1 MIQVISFIIVAL
13 NSTVKLQLD
22 MLELRHL
29 KTLVALR
36 EHGSLVAAAGDLCLT
51 PSALSHQLRELDQWF
66 GLEVVNRRSRPVSF
80 SNVGQRLL
88 KLADDILPQVQIA
101 QTDISRIVHGQTG
114 RIVFSSEC
122 HSCFDWLMPLLNQY
136 RIQYPDVDLD
146 FASGFEAN
154 PHELLQNSEFDL
166 LITADPIALKGVE
179 YFPIFEYESRL
190 VLSNTH
196 PLVRVKEITVQA
208 LAEETLITYPVDKHR
223 LDIMSHLFIPA
234 NIAPQA
240 IRTTDLTQMLIQLVA
255 SGRGIA
261 ALPDWVVQE
270 YENKG
275 WVTSRRLDCV
285 TQAGLRRTL
294 YAGYRSEDQE
304 KDYFE
309 GFLKQL
315 ARFSKTRGAYYA

>member
-1 MIQVISFIIVAL
+1 ML
-13 NSTVKLQLD
+13 YENSTG
-22 MLELRHL
+22 RHVRTSSF
-29 KTLVALR
+29 KNFSCFTR
-36 EHGSLVAAAGDLCLT
+36 TWFIGRRCRNLCLT
-51 PSALSHQLRELDQWF
+51 PSALSHQLREIDQWF
-66 GLEVVNRRSRPVSF
+66 GVEVVNRRSRPVSF

-88 KLADDILPQVQIA
+88 KLADEILPQVQIA
-101 QTDISRIVHGQTG
+101 QSDITRIVHGQTG
-114 RIVFSSEC
+114 RIIFSSEC

-154 PHELLQNSEFDL
+154 PHELLQTGEFDL
-166 LITADPIALKGVE
+166 LITADPIALKGIE

-196 PLVRVKEITVQA
+196 PLVRAKEISVQQ
-208 LAEETLITYPVDKHR
+208 LAEETLVTYPVDKHR
-223 LDIMSHLFIPA
+223 LDIMSRLFIPA
-234 NIAPQA
+234 NILPKQ

-261 ALPDWVVQE
+261 ALPDWVVNE
-270 YENKG
+270 YEQKG
-275 WVTSRRLDCV
+275 WVSSRRLDCV
-285 TQAGLRRTL
+285 APEGLRRTL
-294 YAGYRSEDQE
+294 FAGYRTEEKQ

-315 ARFSKTRGAYYA
+315 ERFSKKREAYYD

>member
-1 MIQVISFIIVAL
+1 MI
-13 NSTVKLQLD
+13 
-22 MLELRHL
+22 ELRHL
-29 KTLVALR
+29 KTLTALR

-51 PSALSHQLRELDQWF
+51 PSAISHQLKELDQWF
-66 GLEVVNRRSRPVSF
+66 GVEIVNRRNRPVSF
-80 SNVGQRLL
+80 SNVGLRLL

-101 QTDISRIVHGQTG
+101 QSDISRIVHGQTG
-114 RIVFSSEC
+114 RIIFSSEC

-136 RIQYPDVDLD
+136 RMQYPDVDLD

-196 PLVRVKEITVQA
+196 PLVRSEQITVQE

-223 LDIMSHLFIPA
+223 LDIMSKLFIPA
-234 NIAPQA
+234 NILPKQ

-255 SGRGIA
+255 SGRGIG
-261 ALPDWVVQE
+261 ALPDWVVNE
-270 YENKG
+270 YEQKG
-275 WVTSRRLDCV
+275 WVTSRRLNCV
-285 TQAGLRRTL
+285 APEGLRRTL
-294 YAGYRSEDQE
+294 YAGYRIEE
-304 KDYFE
+304 KQKSYFE
-309 GFLKQL
+309 GFLTQL
-315 ARFSKTRGAYYA
+315 DKFSKRRTHYYD

>member
-1 MIQVISFIIVAL
+1 
-13 NSTVKLQLD
+13 

-29 KTLVALR
+29 KTLTALR

-66 GLEVVNRRSRPVSF
+66 GVEVVNRRSRPVSF

-88 KLADDILPQVQIA
+88 KLADEVLPQVQIA
-101 QTDISRIVHGQTG
+101 QSDITRIVHGQTG
-114 RIVFSSEC
+114 RITFSSEC

-136 RIQYPDVDLD
+136 RQQYPDVDLD

-154 PHELLQNSEFDL
+154 PHELLQTGEFDL

-196 PLVRVKEITVQA
+196 PLDRAKDITVQE
-208 LAEETLITYPVDKHR
+208 LAEETLVTYPVDKHR
-223 LDIMSHLFIPA
+223 LDIMSRLFIPA
-234 NIAPQA
+234 NILPKQ

-255 SGRGIA
+255 SGRGIG
-261 ALPDWVVQE
+261 ALPDWVVNE
-270 YENKG
+270 YEQKG

-285 TQAGLRRTL
+285 APEGLRRTL
-294 YAGYRSEDQE
+294 YAGYRTEEKE

-315 ARFSKTRGAYYA
+315 DKFAKKRTQYYI

>member
-1 MIQVISFIIVAL
+1 
-13 NSTVKLQLD
+13 

-29 KTLVALR
+29 KTLTALR

-66 GLEVVNRRSRPVSF
+66 GVEVVNRRSRTVSF

-88 KLADDILPQVQIA
+88 KLADEVLPQVQIA
-101 QTDISRIVHGQTG
+101 QSDITRIVHGQTG
-114 RIVFSSEC
+114 RITFSSEC

-136 RIQYPDVDLD
+136 RQQYPDVDLD

-154 PHELLQNSEFDL
+154 PHELLQTGEFDL

-196 PLVRVKEITVQA
+196 PLVRAKDITVQE
-208 LAEETLITYPVDKHR
+208 LAEETLVTYPVDKHR
-223 LDIMSHLFIPA
+223 LDIMSRLFIPA
-234 NIAPQA
+234 NILPKQ

-255 SGRGIA
+255 SGRGIG
-261 ALPDWVVQE
+261 ALPDWVVNE
-270 YENKG
+270 YEQKG

-285 TQAGLRRTL
+285 APEGLRRTL
-294 YAGYRSEDQE
+294 YAGYRTEEKE

-315 ARFSKTRGAYYA
+315 DKFAKKRTQYYI

>member
-1 MIQVISFIIVAL
+1 
-13 NSTVKLQLD
+13 

-29 KTLVALR
+29 KTLTALR

-66 GLEVVNRRSRPVSF
+66 GVEVVNRRSRPVSF

-88 KLADDILPQVQIA
+88 KLADEVLPQVQIA
-101 QTDISRIVHGQTG
+101 QSDITRIVHGQTG
-114 RIVFSSEC
+114 RITFSSEC

-136 RIQYPDVDLD
+136 RQQYPDVDLD

-154 PHELLQNSEFDL
+154 PHELLQTGEFDL

-196 PLVRVKEITVQA
+196 PLVRAKDITVQE
-208 LAEETLITYPVDKHR
+208 LAEETLVTYPVDKHR
-223 LDIMSHLFIPA
+223 LDIMSRLFIPA
-234 NIAPQA
+234 NILPKQ
-240 IRTTDLTQMLIQLVA
+240 IRTTDLIQMLIQLVA
-255 SGRGIA
+255 SGRGIG
-261 ALPDWVVQE
+261 ALPDWVVNE
-270 YENKG
+270 YEQKG

-285 TQAGLRRTL
+285 APEGLRRTL
-294 YAGYRSEDQE
+294 YAGYRTEEKE

-315 ARFSKTRGAYYA
+315 DKFAKKRTQYYI

>member
-1 MIQVISFIIVAL
+1 
-13 NSTVKLQLD
+13 

-29 KTLVALR
+29 KTLTALR

-66 GLEVVNRRSRPVSF
+66 GVEVVNRRSRPVSF

-88 KLADDILPQVQIA
+88 KLADEVLPQVQIA
-101 QTDISRIVHGQTG
+101 QSDITRIVHGQTG
-114 RIVFSSEC
+114 RITFSSEC

-136 RIQYPDVDLD
+136 RQQYPDVDLD

-154 PHELLQNSEFDL
+154 PHELLQTGEFDL

-196 PLVRVKEITVQA
+196 PLVRAKDITVQE
-208 LAEETLITYPVDKHR
+208 LAEETLVTYPVDKHR
-223 LDIMSHLFIPA
+223 LDIMSRLFIPA
-234 NIAPQA
+234 NILPKQ

-255 SGRGIA
+255 SGRGIG
-261 ALPDWVVQE
+261 ALPVWVVNE
-270 YENKG
+270 YEQKG

-285 TQAGLRRTL
+285 APEGLRRTL
-294 YAGYRSEDQE
+294 YAGYRTEEKE

-315 ARFSKTRGAYYA
+315 DKFAKKRTQYYI